1 MELLLL
7 EKIEALRIEMIEE
20 AYLHGSL
27 THEKVVNLSQK
38 LDEYIVNFQE
48 LKF

>member
-7 EKIEALRIEMIEE
+7 EKIEALRTEMIEE

-27 THEKVVNLSQK
+27 THEKVVDLSQK
-38 LDEYIVNFQE
+38 LDVYIVNYQVQ
-48 LKF
+48 K